1 MRDWPLFAAALLVV
15 QGTSGQ
21 SGLLP
26 AGIDAF
32 LTGRTSSGSR
42 RSTNG
47 RRPPSWSPRWPGET
61 PHYCLRI
68 IAGLQGKKF
77 TAPPLPPLERLDP
90 AVREYLKRWQQPGG
104 WTAGRGAGGGCPSA
118 RLLVCAIAGTDP
130 ACFRPRGGGQ
140 DHRDFGFGAGAPRL
154 SNHPT
159 IFPAAC

>member
-26 AGIDAF
+26 AGIRRLSNGADII
-32 LTGRTSSGSR
+32 GITSSNEWPQ
-42 RSTNG
+42 TTIVE
-47 RRPPSWSPRWPGET
+47 PPLTWGD

-68 IAGLQGKKF
+68 IAGLRGKKF

-104 WTAGRGAGGGCPSA
+104 
-118 RLLVCAIAGTDP
+118 
-130 ACFRPRGGGQ
+130 
-140 DHRDFGFGAGAPRL
+140 
-154 SNHPT
+154 
-159 IFPAAC
+159 